1 MAQANLPFEK
11 RLKQITRKHDQL
23 AKGAVRSVT
32 SDGLIVMKP
41 RAYRP
46 KFPLRFIIVLV
57 VLGFAFK
64 GLLLASIGNVAYAE
78 RVTGLA
84 QGSVM
89 DRAGAWVMQIDPATA
104 LIADFLARYLG
115 DVR

>member
-23 AKGAVRSVT
+23 AKGAGRSVT
-32 SDGLIVMKP
+32 SDGLIVMQP

-57 VLGFAFK
+57 VLGFVFK

-78 RVTGLA
+78 RVTPKFDSCGA
-84 QGSVM
+84 VFGSF
-89 DRAGAWVMQIDPATA
+89 GI
-104 LIADFLARYLG
+104 
-115 DVR
+115 VRIGKSSG

>member
-23 AKGAVRSVT
+23 AKGAIKSVT

-41 RAYRP
+41 RTYRP
-46 KFPLRFIIVLV
+46 KFPLRAMIAVV
-57 VLGFAFK
+57 VLGFMFK

-78 RVTGLA
+78 RVASLA
-84 QGSVM
+84 QGGVM
-89 DRAGAWVMQIDPATA
+89 DRAGAWVMQIDPATV
-104 LIADFLARYLG
+104 LIGDFLAPYLG
-115 DVR
+115 DLR